1 MSGEG
6 FGQLIRKAR
15 RNARVTLQAAAEMLG
30 VSTVYV
36 SEVELSKRPPFSID
50 RIRKLAKFYNVS
62 DQPLISLAISQRG
75 YFELQGSSPSTVQL
89 RALSGMARGE
99 LTNEQWEQISEIVE
113 RGGQS
118 DDE

>member
-1 MSGEG
+1 MSGKH
-6 FGQLIRKAR
+6 FGQLIREAR
-15 RNARVTLQAAAEMLG
+15 RNARVTLQEAAELLG

-50 RIRKLAKFYNVS
+50 RIRKLAKFYKVP
-62 DQPLISLAISQRG
+62 DQPLISVAISQRG
-75 YFELQGSSPSTVQL
+75 FFELQGSSPSLVQL

-99 LTNEQWEQISEIVE
+99 LTETQWEQISKIVE
-113 RGGQS
+113 RGGQL